1 MAAVAALYIDF
12 QFYAAATLTGNNNAQ
27 FFASFYIILN
37 AASLVLQL
45 MATPW
50 LQSRFGV
57 GGALML
63 LPTALLGSTGVSS
76 ILGTVQARAIL
87 RVTEGG
93 LTAAI
98 HRGLWEQ
105 AFLPI
110 ARKRRDMAKV
120 IVDGLFAR
128 ISEGTAA
135 TFLLVW
141 LNSRVDALTLA
152 SLNWLSWAILGS
164 VLLWVGVTRYLSRIG
179 CADILPVESTIR
191 LPDS

>member
-1 MAAVAALYIDF
+1 MAA
-12 QFYAAATLTGNNNAQ
+12 
-27 FFASFYIILN
+27 
-37 AASLVLQL
+37 
-45 MATPW
+45 PW

-93 LTAAI
+93 LKASI

-105 AFLPI
+105 AI
-110 ARKRRDMAKV
+110 MA
-120 IVDGLFAR
+120 
-128 ISEGTAA
+128 
-135 TFLLVW
+135 
-141 LNSRVDALTLA
+141 
-152 SLNWLSWAILGS
+152 S
-164 VLLWVGVTRYLSRIG
+164 VLLWVGPTRCLNRIG
-179 CADILPVESTIR
+179 CAVVVPDESAIR